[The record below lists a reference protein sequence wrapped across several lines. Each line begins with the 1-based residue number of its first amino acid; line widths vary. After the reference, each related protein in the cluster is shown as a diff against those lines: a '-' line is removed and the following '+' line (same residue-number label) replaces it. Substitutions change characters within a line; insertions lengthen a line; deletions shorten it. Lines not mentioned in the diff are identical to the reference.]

1 MKSTHPDPS
10 FWLTNSSQ
18 MQQVLIDLSMEPQQ
32 GEGTHMVKRDG
43 THNLFIKVYS
53 VTFKGEVATVIYRAP
68 QMKYH
73 SGKKTYVYSVEKYKS
88 WRKPQW
94 DNLGPMV
101 VMKVTT
107 KSRVVFQ
114 RGEFEET
121 DESIWDSGDG
131 HSSYVKIMI

>member
-68 QMKYH
+68 QLVLAW
-73 SGKKTYVYSVEKYKS
+73 GDKTYDHSMEKHKS

-107 KSRVVFQ
+107 KSRLVFQ
-114 RGEFEET
+114 RGEYEET
-121 DESIWDSGDG
+121 EHESECYLCYYFFNRDAI
-131 HSSYVKIMI
+131 